1 MLLKSEYS
9 GSSILAFITPYSFK
23 DAEAIVQGMG
33 QYMHISILP
42 VYKFSI
48 HPDFF
53 CFFQNMLLLKTEI
66 TKMESQLPPPKGG
79 GFEFGCKPTI
89 VMQLLNLPPPPPPPP
104 RGGGVYI
111 FSFPPPVGGGEVGGG
126 VVLLHLDA

>member
-89 VMQLLNLPPPPPPPP
+89 VMQLLNPSPQPSPARGEGVLNISPPLM
-104 RGGGVYI
+104 G
-111 FSFPPPVGGGEVGGG
+111 
-126 VVLLHLDA
+126 VLLLLSPPLMGGD

>member
-48 HPDFF
+48 HPDMH
-53 CFFQNMLLLKTEI
+53 CFFHANDSSMKKYKNYL
-66 TKMESQLPPPKGG
+66 
-79 GFEFGCKPTI
+79 
-89 VMQLLNLPPPPPPPP
+89 
-104 RGGGVYI
+104 
-111 FSFPPPVGGGEVGGG
+111 
-126 VVLLHLDA
+126 